1 MQNDR
6 YAEAMDGGTD
16 SQSGQGSHDAR
27 TADSPMDRLAL
38 ALRRERER
46 QGLSLS
52 ETAKRAGIGKS
63 TLSQL
68 ESASGN
74 PSVET
79 LWALATALDVQLA
92 QLLTSDRPPLSVI
105 RRGEAMPLP
114 STTADYSAALLS
126 ACPPHARRDVY
137 LIHQEPGA
145 PRIAQPHPAGTVEH
159 VIVSTG
165 RLRLTVD
172 GDSIDAG
179 PGDYVRHAGD
189 TAHIYEALA
198 PDTTIVCIVES
209 T

>member
-1 MQNDR
+1 MLVP
-6 YAEAMDGGTD
+6 MDGGTD
-16 SQSGQGSHDAR
+16 TPH
-27 TADSPMDRLAL
+27 TDSPMTRLAD

-68 ESASGN
+68 ESAGGN

-79 LWALATALDVQLA
+79 LWAIATALDVQLA
-92 QLLTSDRPPLSVI
+92 QLLADDRPPLSVI

-114 STTADYSAALLS
+114 STDADYSAALLS
-126 ACPPHARRDVY
+126 ASPPHARRDIY
-137 LIHQEPGA
+137 LNHQEPGT
-145 PRIAQPHPAGTVEH
+145 PRTAQPHPAGTIEH
-159 VIVSTG
+159 IIVSTG

-172 GDSIDAG
+172 GDSIEAG
-179 PGDYVRHAGD
+179 PGDYIRHAGD
-189 TAHIYEALA
+189 VVHLYEALA
-198 PDTTIVCIVES
+198 PDTTFVCVVES